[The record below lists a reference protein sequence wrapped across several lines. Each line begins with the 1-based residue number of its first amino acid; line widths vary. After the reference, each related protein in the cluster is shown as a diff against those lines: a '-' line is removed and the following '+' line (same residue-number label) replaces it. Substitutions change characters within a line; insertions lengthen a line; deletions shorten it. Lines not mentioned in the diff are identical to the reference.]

1 MVVGI
6 TCFTVAFNSSVITA
20 RIEGVSESFNVS
32 EEVSLLTI
40 TVFVIG
46 FGVGPMA
53 FAPLS
58 ELFGR
63 KIVYVVTLSIACI
76 FIIPQAVAGNITTLL
91 VCRLIDGIAFSAP
104 VTLVGGTLTDLWKN
118 EERGVPMAVFSA
130 ALFLVSLSQA

>member
-1 MVVGI
+1 MIVGV

-20 RIEGVSESFNVS
+20 RLEGPSETFHVSA
-32 EEVSLLTI
+32 EVALIPI
-40 TVFVIG
+40 TVFVVG
-46 FGVGPMA
+46 FGVGPLA

-58 ELFGR
+58 ELYGR
-63 KIVYVVTLSIACI
+63 KVVYVSTLALACI
-76 FIIPQAVAGNITTLL
+76 FVIPQAVAQNMATLI

-130 ALFLVSLSQA
+130 ALFIVSLTA